1 MGSRPKRRNVHSVRS
16 ALTAL
21 PAASVR
27 RAEEEDEHLERT
39 LEQNKGKMAKKEEK
53 CVLQ

>member
-1 MGSRPKRRNVHSVRS
+1 MSERRGGPGSVPP
-16 ALTAL
+16 LTPGCL
-21 PAASVR
+21 R

-39 LEQNKGKMAKKEEK
+39 LEQNKGKMAKREEK